1 MSQKKKHTES
11 ALLCTPGLIPI
22 NGNRTCSGLKQGCVL
37 DHGSCLFE
45 KTNERRWP
53 ATEIFSLVEVNPSEK
68 ACMDFQV
75 ERNGSVSRV
84 DLEDQHAAL
93 GQAIMYTMGGVL
105 LYHARNGVLRDADE
119 ETDPEVTQD
128 RVGRRDDQQKERKH
142 TADGSYSR
150 DATWW

>member
-1 MSQKKKHTES
+1 
-11 ALLCTPGLIPI
+11 
-22 NGNRTCSGLKQGCVL
+22 
-37 DHGSCLFE
+37 
-45 KTNERRWP
+45 
-53 ATEIFSLVEVNPSEK
+53 
-68 ACMDFQV
+68 MDFQV